1 MGTKNWN
8 RLDQDQSKKKEEVAG
23 NDRLHARSPPVW
35 VNILILLA
43 PFLIVA
49 ATIELELDGDLNLV
63 CVA

>member
-43 PFLIVA
+43 SLPS
-49 ATIELELDGDLNLV
+49 
-63 CVA
+63 